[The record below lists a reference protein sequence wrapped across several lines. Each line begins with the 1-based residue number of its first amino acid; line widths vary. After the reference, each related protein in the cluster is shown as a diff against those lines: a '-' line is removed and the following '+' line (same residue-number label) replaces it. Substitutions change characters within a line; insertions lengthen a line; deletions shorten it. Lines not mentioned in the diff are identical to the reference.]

1 MLLPIQRQSMKPF
14 NSFFW
19 AGFECAD
26 HINRSG
32 DRINLLEMTGHDKRV
47 FEDYRL
53 IAEIGIHTVREG
65 ICWSNVEKRP
75 FSYDFSE
82 VQVRLEAGLALGI
95 QQIWDICHFGYPDD
109 LIPTHPKFTERFV
122 CLCLAFIQF
131 YRKFSDQVIYLV
143 PINEISFLSWH
154 SGDVRGTVPFAI
166 NSGFDI
172 KYHLCKAAIQGIIAL
187 KIADANCRI
196 LLVEPLIHI
205 HPFQEN
211 SVDDL
216 WQMNEDQFQA
226 MDIIFGRMCPELG
239 GSNRLVDFLG
249 FNYYFNCQ
257 WEHGGITLPWPAPEV
272 GNRRFPLSSLLNNA
286 YHRYGLPVIITET
299 GHFDQER
306 ARWIQEI
313 TEECQVAIQMGI
325 DLRGV
330 CLYPVIERPDWDDL
344 NHSHKS
350 GLWDLDENKNRIPHQ
365 KSLDTLKM
373 SIESIDKIKHSF
385 LERAP
390 AVDWVNRLLDNQ

>member
-1 MLLPIQRQSMKPF
+1 MKPF

-19 AGFECAD
+19 GGFECAD
-26 HINRSG
+26 HINRAG
-32 DRINLLEMTGHDKRV
+32 DRINLLEITGHDIRV
-47 FEDYRL
+47 YEDYRL
-53 IAEIGIHTVREG
+53 LTQSGIHTVREG
-65 ICWSNVEKRP
+65 ICWSNVEKSP

-122 CLCLAFIQF
+122 SLCLAFVQF
-131 YRKFSDQVIYLV
+131 YRKFTDQEIYLV

-187 KIADANCRI
+187 KNAEANCRI
-196 LLVEPLIHI
+196 LLVEPLIYI
-205 HPFQEN
+205 HPSPEN
-211 SVDDL
+211 PEKDL

-239 GSNRLVDFLG
+239 GSNSLVDFLG

-257 WEHGGITLPWPAPEV
+257 WEHGGITLPWPAPDF
-272 GNRRFPLSSLLNNA
+272 GNRRFPLSTLLHMA
-286 YHRYGLPVIITET
+286 FYRYGLPVVITET

-313 TEECQVAIQMGI
+313 AEECKVALQMGI

-330 CLYPVIERPDWDDL
+330 CIYPVIERPDWDDL
-344 NHSHKS
+344 NNSHKS
-350 GLWDLDENKNRIPHQ
+350 GIWDLDELKNRIPHRE
-365 KSLDTLKM
+365 SLETLKI
-373 SIESIDKIKHSF
+373 SLESINYLYPEK
-385 LERAP
+385 P
-390 AVDWVNRLLDNQ
+390 YPVDRVNR